1 MKSSIT
7 NQPLLPVWKR
17 RAAWLALIP
26 ALAILCLA
34 VMPQAQSSQ
43 ANINN
48 TPLWP
53 VWARLQGSWLVTV
66 TLGIPDGPPPFEALQ
81 TYTASGEVI
90 GSQPAIPGVLF
101 TPSHGAWT
109 REGPREFVFTAIW
122 FCTDCTVEPAALW
135 KVILRETVVIEPDGD
150 TYNSTSSTQEWFGP
164 DGYHEGPI
172 ERGDATHGVRIKAE

>member
-7 NQPLLPVWKR
+7 NQPSLPVWKR
-17 RAAWLALIP
+17 RTAWLALIP
-26 ALAILCLA
+26 AVVILCLA

-66 TLGIPDGPPPFEALQ
+66 TLGIPDGPPPFEVLQ
-81 TYTASGEVI
+81 TYTSSGEVI
-90 GSQPAIPGVLF
+90 GSQPSLPGVLF

-109 REGPREFVFTAIW
+109 RKGPREFVFTAIW
-122 FCTDCTVEPAALW
+122 FLSTVEPAALY

-150 TYNSTSSTQEWFGP
+150 TYNSKSSVQEVFGP
-164 DGYHEGPI
+164 DGYHEPPVDI
-172 ERGDATHGVRIKAE
+172 GDKTHGVRIKAE